1 MQLLLCP
8 DDSHQVHAQIAGAMA
23 IRPTAERARRESAA
37 DADDQQTLTPTAAT
51 EPEPTQ
57 ASEVSA
63 LLTCQ
68 PPRVKNLEA
77 SWHGIAVCSDASSG
91 IGSAKC
97 TLLLIQS
104 SQVIVVAA
112 GLHTSERRVLLT
124 EAKQLAFSVQQ
135 LSSVKDEV

>member
-23 IRPTAERARRESAA
+23 IRPNAERARRESAA
-37 DADDQQTLTPTAAT
+37 DADDQQTLAPTAA
-51 EPEPTQ
+51 TQ

-68 PPRVKNLEA
+68 LPRVKNVEA
-77 SWHGIAVCSDASSG
+77 SSHVIAVCSDAPSG

-97 TLLLIQS
+97 TPIQS
-104 SQVIVVAA
+104 SQVVVVAA